1 MSRPGPD
8 RIPPKGRRA
17 TIIRVALERDRSL
30 SEIIRSVTAIGT
42 LRSLDPS
49 IDRLKTKA
57 AVSNL
62 RSAGYL
68 ARGPRGYRATQ
79 AGVDLLQHSEK
90 RT

>member
-1 MSRPGPD
+1 MTDRPD

-17 TIIRVALERDRSL
+17 TIIRAALDRDQSL
-30 SEIIRSVTAIGT
+30 SDIIRTVSAIGT

-57 AVSNL
+57 AVSDL
-62 RSAGYL
+62 RSRGFL
-68 ARGPRGYRATQ
+68 ARGPRGYRATP

-90 RT
+90 RI

>member
-1 MSRPGPD
+1 MTAAPLN

-17 TIIRVALERDRSL
+17 TIIRAALDRDQSL
-30 SEIIRSVTAIGT
+30 SDIIRTVSAVGT

-49 IDRLKTKA
+49 IDRLKTKE
-57 AVSNL
+57 AVSDL
-62 RSAGYL
+62 RSRGFL
-68 ARGPRGYRATQ
+68 ARGPRGYRATP